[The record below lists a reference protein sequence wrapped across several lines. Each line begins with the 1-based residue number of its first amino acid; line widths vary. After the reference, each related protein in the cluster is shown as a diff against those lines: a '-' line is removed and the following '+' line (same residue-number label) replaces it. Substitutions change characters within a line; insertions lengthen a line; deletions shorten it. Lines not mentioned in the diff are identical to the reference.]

1 MPTGV
6 WIVLFLLGTV
16 ISLAGSYVL
25 VMRLERLGER
35 AGMSEALLGML
46 AALAADAPEITSAV
60 VALAHGQ
67 GAVGAGVVVGSN
79 VFNLA
84 ALLGLGALVAGRIVL
99 HRRVVLLSGTVA
111 VWVAL
116 VCVLTVLGTV
126 NALVGLVL
134 VALVLAPYLLIL
146 GVRPARLAA
155 LHMPAPWTRWI
166 SSAVHEEEAELDDA
180 VSARRGTWHDAVV
193 AAVMLLV
200 VVAASTLMEAGGTTL
215 GARFGMADIVTGGLV
230 LAVVTSLPNAVAA
243 VYLAARGR
251 GAAVLSTALNSNAIN
266 IALGLLVPAA
276 ITGMGP
282 RTGQSVMV
290 AAWYAGLTVLALAFA
305 YRARAL
311 TRLPGAVIIGGY
323 LLFVAALIVSTLAG
337 RVSPLVALAPAAAVG
352 AVSLLILALPGR
364 LAPGAAR
371 LPAAGAARTHNAP
384 VPAWKVRGAWR
395 ASVALCLAVA
405 AVDAATG
412 HRLIL
417 MALLA
422 LGPCCALLT
431 GRWRRTAATG
441 VLALGLGVVL
451 GVPDQVFATCIQYV
465 SLAAIAVATLSATA
479 GAAVIERRH
488 TV

>member
-1 MPTGV
+1 MKGLLPVATGV
-6 WIVLFLLGTV
+6 WIVLFLLGTAV
-16 ISLAGSYVL
+16 SLAGSYVL
-25 VMRLERLGER
+25 VTRLERLGER

-60 VALAHGQ
+60 VALTRGQ

-111 VWVAL
+111 IWVAL
-116 VCVLTVLGTV
+116 VCLLTVLGAV
-126 NALVGLVL
+126 NALTGLVL

-146 GVRPARLAA
+146 GMSPARLASSR
-155 LHMPAPWTRWI
+155 LPASWTRWI
-166 SSAVHEEEAELDDA
+166 AGAVQEEEVELDYA
-180 VSARRGTWHDAVV
+180 TTPPRGTWRDAVT
-193 AAVMLLV
+193 AALMLLV

-215 GARFGMADIVTGGLV
+215 GTRFGVADIITGGLV

-266 IALGLLVPAA
+266 IAIGLLVPAA
-276 ITGMGP
+276 ITGISASS
-282 RTGQSVMV
+282 GQSIMV
-290 AAWYAGLTVLALAFA
+290 AAWYAGLTLLALVFA
-305 YRARAL
+305 YRAQAL
-311 TRLPGAVIIGGY
+311 TRLPGTVIIGAY
-323 LLFVAALIVSTLAG
+323 LLFVAALIFSTVAG
-337 RVSPLVALAPAAAVG
+337 RVSPLVALAPAAVVG
-352 AVSLLILALPGR
+352 SVSLLILASPGR
-364 LAPGAAR
+364 
-371 LPAAGAARTHNAP
+371 PAAATRGEPEPPWRM
-384 VPAWKVRGAWR
+384 RGAWR
-395 ASVALCLAVA
+395 GSVALCLAVA

-441 VLALGLGVVL
+441 VLALGLGVAL
-451 GVPDQVFATCIQYV
+451 GVPDQVFATYIQYV
-465 SLAAIAVATLSATA
+465 SLAAIAVVASTAIA
-479 GAAVIERRH
+479 GAVVIERH
-488 TV
+488 STP